1 MLYSTPF
8 LNKPLWEEDEAIIFL
23 MNIEIPMWKAKS
35 EIRSLD
41 FQEQNDTKFNPEK
54 LSRKMALENWLN
66 NQTRLVDSIK
76 NHLAADVSLGKLKQI
91 ILKDRPHYHRE
102 KFIDWVFDNQICQF
116 IGNKE
121 SLRIFDEIRNETD
134 NQAKA
139 TQQQAKPVGDAGA
152 VDDAITEP
160 VSAKVIQNKT
170 PRTRKTNLSRAVDA
184 AIKTFGSKPSF
195 DELWQFFQGNKD
207 ETGFIQDYTD
217 THIIWID
224 TKGKLHDT
232 QKETLAN
239 HLSRVRS

>member
-41 FQEQNDTKFNPEK
+41 FQEKNCTKFNPEK
-54 LSRKMALENWLN
+54 FSRKMALENWLN
-66 NQTRLVDSIK
+66 KQTRLVDSIK
-76 NHLAADVSLGKLKQI
+76 NPLAADVSLGKLKQI
-91 ILKDRPHYHRE
+91 ILKDKPHYHRE

-139 TQQQAKPVGDAGA
+139 TRQQAEA
-152 VDDAITEP
+152 VDNGGAGSDAIREP
-160 VSAKVIQNKT
+160 KERELTAWLRTTWIKEGKPGGTAFFTKLKKYEKQKGSPIVEHYSAGKSAGIRWQTNAGTTGTMAKKTVLTKVSIFKNT
-170 PRTRKTNLSRAVDA
+170 P
-184 AIKTFGSKPSF
+184 
-195 DELWQFFQGNKD
+195 
-207 ETGFIQDYTD
+207 
-217 THIIWID
+217 
-224 TKGKLHDT
+224 
-232 QKETLAN
+232 
-239 HLSRVRS
+239 